1 MSPTQWEIL
10 FAIIGI
16 SSLSW
21 VLYVSVKLRK
31 EILELIEKNRASL
44 ETINN
49 LRNLLQQRTERNE
62 AERQYFDAVAIEK
75 EQRRIADELHD
86 DTVQRMIVVR
96 FRLEQ
101 ILYYP
106 VPKGVET
113 EVEGLRNELESIVA
127 ALRFLIKGLTQP
139 RFEQHRFSYLVK
151 ELADKLSAMHHQ
163 KISLEIINPDQET
176 NLTPEIKQELFY
188 LVHETAHNFM
198 KNSMGFELAI
208 SN

>member
-21 VLYVSVKLRK
+21 VLYVRVKLRK

-86 DTVQRMIVVR
+86 DTV
-96 FRLEQ
+96 
-101 ILYYP
+101 
-106 VPKGVET
+106 
-113 EVEGLRNELESIVA
+113 
-127 ALRFLIKGLTQP
+127 
-139 RFEQHRFSYLVK
+139 
-151 ELADKLSAMHHQ
+151 
-163 KISLEIINPDQET
+163 
-176 NLTPEIKQELFY
+176 
-188 LVHETAHNFM
+188 
-198 KNSMGFELAI
+198 
-208 SN
+208 